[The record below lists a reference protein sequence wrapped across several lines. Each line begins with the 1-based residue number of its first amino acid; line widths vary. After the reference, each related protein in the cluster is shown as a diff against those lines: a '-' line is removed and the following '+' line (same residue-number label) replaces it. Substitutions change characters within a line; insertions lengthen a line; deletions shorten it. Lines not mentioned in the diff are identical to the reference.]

1 MTTLTV
7 RRTRLRWPV
16 LMRPRKP
23 DSEENTTANPV
34 VPAATLASR
43 TVLK

>member
-1 MTTLTV
+1 
-7 RRTRLRWPV
+7 
-16 LMRPRKP
+16 MRPRKP